1 MRTKAQGHW
10 YSCASSRSISNLRRT
25 LQCPSLYTLK
35 VYSATIHENRLS
47 RPCPTMAPFTHMG
60 NTWSEPEYSPRQ
72 AIPPTS
78 PPSNETAGET
88 WRDSSAPPLS
98 PRPSYA
104 RSRKLG
110 LRPPPK
116 DGEKVQAPEFY
127 SFNPVLDAPSRPSL
141 SSVSARSS
149 TGGPP
154 AGTAASQS
162 RSFQPAATS
171 SRPQATVEDMRAAS
185 FDHPSGYQQ
194 NPYAA
199 ELTPEQRLA
208 TEQDNRPEYEQGLPM
223 PNGTHSRRQST
234 ASAVISYLPYLRRN
248 TEDLFEGVQAW
259 LSKNIL

>member
-1 MRTKAQGHW
+1 
-10 YSCASSRSISNLRRT
+10 
-25 LQCPSLYTLK
+25 
-35 VYSATIHENRLS
+35 
-47 RPCPTMAPFTHMG
+47 MAPFTHMG
-60 NTWSEPEYSPRQ
+60 NTWSEPEYNPRQ

-78 PPSNETAGET
+78 PTSNDTAGEA
-88 WRDSSAPPLS
+88 WRDSSAPPPS
-98 PRPSYA
+98 PRSGDA
-104 RSRKLG
+104 RSRKLS
-110 LRPPPK
+110 LRPPPR

-127 SFNPVLDAPSRPSL
+127 TLNPAVDAPSRPSL

-149 TGGPP
+149 TGGPS
-154 AGTAASQS
+154 AGTAASRS

-171 SRPQATVEDMRAAS
+171 RPQAMVEDMRAAS

-199 ELTPEQRLA
+199 QLTPEQRLA
-208 TEQDNRPEYEQGLPM
+208 TEQDDRQEYEQGLPM

-234 ASAVISYLPYLRRN
+234 ASAVINYLPYLRRN